1 MRGTRTGQVGVEK
14 RLSTPYGKRSIYLLL
29 ETEIDLSW
37 GKDFLHSEG
46 IVFPGKDK
54 KTEKHTEA

>member
-1 MRGTRTGQVGVEK
+1 MGVEK

-46 IVFPGKDK
+46 LSSLEKIIK
-54 KTEKHTEA
+54 KLKRIKSKQKKKK